1 MEFAQI
7 LEQLFE
13 LEQLLQLEPLLVRKD
28 SCNISKVEGLQI
40 EQFGKGLL
48 LVHIPAHHIF
58 YSCWYEYA
66 GGLACSS
73 LEAWGLPK

>member
-7 LEQLFE
+7 LERLFE
-13 LEQLLQLEPLLVRKD
+13 LEQRLLVRKD